1 MNLPSLASVFALLAL
16 PAVVVAQEPHEHGRM
31 APQRLG
37 TVHFETSCKPEVR
50 DTFDRGVALLHS
62 FWFDA
67 AIAAFED
74 VAQRDPAFGVSQWGV
89 ALALWGNVLGAGP
102 TQAGLDR
109 AKAAIDRGRSMGA
122 GTARERA
129 YLDAVGAFYDGAP
142 AANARDRK
150 VAYASAMEALMRA
163 HPEDKEAAIFYAM
176 GLTGTQP
183 ADDKTYGSLMR
194 AAAILEPLFEVH
206 PDHPGL
212 AHYIIHSLDVPP
224 LAPRAL
230 AAARKYGTIAPD
242 APHALHMPSH
252 TFTRLGL
259 WAESIESNTASAVSV
274 RRAKSPGDELHAY
287 DYLVYAYLQT
297 AQDAEAARILAT
309 AEALAAGAGER
320 GLGQGNLPAAPGGGV
335 GAYALAAMPARL
347 ALERG
352 AWREAAALRER
363 DGAPP
368 AIRALTLFARALG
381 QARGAGDVAAAR
393 ADLEQLQ
400 LIQQQLA
407 KAGQHY
413 DAEQVEIQRLSVA
426 AWVAM
431 AEGRTADALPIM
443 RQGAEAQDKT
453 EKSAISPGPI
463 APARELYAEM
473 LAAAGQ
479 HADALVAFELSAKQE
494 PGRFRGLYGAAS
506 SARRAG
512 DISAARRYYAEL
524 LRVAGR
530 GDSSRADLAEAR
542 RQAESL
548 AVRAPEFGRVE
559 R

>member
-1 MNLPSLASVFALLAL
+1 MTLTAHALAFVLLAI
-16 PAVVVAQEPHEHGRM
+16 PAMTSAQENHQHAAATE
-31 APQRLG
+31 RLG
-37 TVHFETSCKPEVR
+37 SVHFATSCRPEVQAA
-50 DTFDRGVALLHS
+50 FDRGVALLHS

-67 AIAAFED
+67 AVAAFED
-74 VAQRDPAFGVSQWGV
+74 VARQDPTCGVSQWGV
-89 ALALWGNVLGAGP
+89 ALGLWGNILGAGP
-102 TQAGLDR
+102 TNAGVER
-109 AKAAIDRGRSMGA
+109 ARAAIDKGRAMGV

-129 YLDAVGAFYDGAP
+129 YLDAVHAFYDGAP
-142 AANARDRK
+142 ATAARSRK
-150 VAYASAMEALMRA
+150 LAYATAMEGLMRA
-163 HPEDKEAAIFYAM
+163 YPDDSEAAIFYAM
-176 GLTGTQP
+176 GLTGTQA
-183 ADDKTYGSLMR
+183 ADDKTYAALLK
-194 AAAILEPLFEVH
+194 AAAILEPLFERM

-259 WAESIESNTASAVSV
+259 WTESIDANLASAAAA

-297 AQDAEAARILAT
+297 GQDAAAARILAA
-309 AEALAAGAGER
+309 AEALATGAAEA

-335 GAYALAAMPARL
+335 GAYALTAMPARL

-368 AIRALTLFARALG
+368 AIRAMTFFARALG
-381 QARGAGDVAAAR
+381 QARGGGDLTAAR
-393 ADLEQLQ
+393 ADLAQLERIHQ
-400 LIQQQLA
+400 ELA
-407 KAGQHY
+407 KAGQAY

-426 AWVAM
+426 AWIQ
-431 AEGRTADALPIM
+431 RADGLLDEALVLM
-443 RQGAEAQDKT
+443 RRGAEAQDRT
-453 EKSAISPGPI
+453 EKSAVSPGPI

-473 LAAAGQ
+473 LADAGR
-479 HADALVAFELSAKQE
+479 HADALVAFVASATQE
-494 PGRFRGLYGAAS
+494 PGRFRGLYGAATA
-506 SARRAG
+506 ARRGG
-512 DISAARRYYAEL
+512 DLATARRYYQQLLQLAEN
-524 LRVAGR
+524 
-530 GDSSRADLAEAR
+530 GDPTRADLGDAR
-542 RQAESL
+542 RQAASL
-548 AVRAPEFGRVE
+548 GVASLPGPRNE